1 MAAADIP
8 ELIKSTGGK
17 HMTTIDKLRRDAAFV
32 ENEEWLIRNLTDRDK
47 ETYIRTLKGVSK
59 IPQIYETE
67 GFKEFAW
74 MDALTSDSALT
85 LAVERKSDHVYVGEC
100 MIRNPDTD
108 CIEIGLDI
116 AVQYQ
121 NRGIGTSVLRLLTAE
136 IHRRFPDKKITARIY
151 SDNDQSQ
158 RMIKKLGAKKVGEEP
173 AEIAAAMAIMNEISK
188 EMNVEMGK
196 DLILPD
202 GSHIDLFEL

>member
-1 MAAADIP
+1 M
-8 ELIKSTGGK
+8 
-17 HMTTIDKLRRDAAFV
+17 
-32 ENEEWLIRNLTDRDK
+32 
-47 ETYIRTLKGVSK
+47 
-59 IPQIYETE
+59 
-67 GFKEFAW
+67 
-74 MDALTSDSALT
+74 
-85 LAVERKSDHVYVGEC
+85 
-100 MIRNPDTD
+100 
-108 CIEIGLDI
+108 
-116 AVQYQ
+116 
-121 NRGIGTSVLRLLTAE
+121 LRLLTAE

-202 GSHIDLFEL
+202 ESHIDLFEL

>member
-1 MAAADIP
+1 M
-8 ELIKSTGGK
+8 
-17 HMTTIDKLRRDAAFV
+17 MQKL
-32 ENEEWLIRNLTDRDK
+32 
-47 ETYIRTLKGVSK
+47 
-59 IPQIYETE
+59 
-67 GFKEFAW
+67 
-74 MDALTSDSALT
+74 
-85 LAVERKSDHVYVGEC
+85 ERHRAGARFGS
-100 MIRNPDTD
+100 NPDTD

-136 IHRRFPDKKITARIY
+136 IRSRFPDKKITARIY

-158 RMIKKLGAKKVGEEP
+158 RMIKKLGAKKVSEEP

>member
-1 MAAADIP
+1 
-8 ELIKSTGGK
+8 
-17 HMTTIDKLRRDAAFV
+17 MTTIDKLRRDAAFV

-59 IPQIYETE
+59 IQQIYETE
-67 GFKEFAW
+67 GFKELAW
-74 MDALTSDSALT
+74 KDALTSDSALT
-85 LAVERKSDHVYVGEC
+85 LAVERKSDRVYIGEC
-100 MIRNPDTD
+100 MIRNPDAD

-136 IHRRFPDKKITARIY
+136 IRRRFPDKKITARIY